1 MISQGA
7 RTMTVGQSSF
17 SADAS
22 GGRSSVARNSG
33 LRGAKLRPARLYE
46 TAVRGERRPR
56 ILQSLSRL
64 VESPAYAPRPQSG
77 LGGWAQ
83 GRTFLAG
90 GSQPLS
96 LGLFSLEATQLKT
109 VRTGIAA
116 SRSEP
121 VRVEIQVLG
130 SVTPRRNRRRPA
142 ESIAADTPQCT
153 VTFVISGVAEARGP
167 AAPPSSWRQ
176 RNGKPY
182 ARLP

>member
-1 MISQGA
+1 MA
-7 RTMTVGQSSF
+7 
-17 SADAS
+17 SA
-22 GGRSSVARNSG
+22 
-33 LRGAKLRPARLYE
+33 ARLYE

-116 SRSEP
+116 LRSEP

-153 VTFVISGVAEARGP
+153 VTFVISGVAEARGWCCS
-167 AAPPSSWRQ
+167 APILGGNATDDRSHDVSKSAERAWWDRSPGSSYCCPR
-176 RNGKPY
+176 RSTTN
-182 ARLP
+182 